1 MGRIGWAP
9 TDKAS
14 IALAGYGGPEQGPVN
29 DLPANNGAYRKGVD
43 LVASYKF
50 MTNFT
55 ISVQGDYGNEDPSPQ
70 LASITGNRRLLTDE
84 AEWWAGGIWLVYD
97 FTDKIGVA
105 IRGDYLHDADGA
117 RTSASPTFA
126 PFPANSGM
134 DLWSLT
140 GTLNLRPLKNVQV
153 RPEVRWDHSDLG
165 VGAFGDKNGT
175 FGRKNQVTALLGA
188 AYLF

>member
-1 MGRIGWAP
+1 
-9 TDKAS
+9 
-14 IALAGYGGPEQGPVN
+14 
-29 DLPANNGAYRKGVD
+29 
-43 LVASYKF
+43 
-50 MTNFT
+50 
-55 ISVQGDYGNEDPSPQ
+55 
-70 LASITGNRRLLTDE
+70 
-84 AEWWAGGIWLVYD
+84 
-97 FTDKIGVA
+97 
-105 IRGDYLHDADGA
+105 
-117 RTSASPTFA
+117 
-126 PFPANSGM
+126 M